1 MSAMTSSS
9 LFYFC
14 SLEVEIVAYFATK
27 SIDEFLLLQ
36 QLANIEVIK
45 AIKECGADLALPTT
59 LLQVS
64 DSNSSLSKK
73 GKNI

>member
-1 MSAMTSSS
+1 
-9 LFYFC
+9 
-14 SLEVEIVAYFATK
+14 VEIVAYFATK